1 LISEEVVS
9 SWKEMREVVVQFWLS
24 FSYATLQSWYLFPE
38 SVALRGR
45 ERVRTGLGEAAEPN
59 PFLPYVLRM
68 HPSYLSIP
76 DSLFEVKVQS
86 T

>member
-1 LISEEVVS
+1 LISEEVVA

-45 ERVRTGLGEAAEPN
+45 ERVRTGLGEAA
-59 PFLPYVLRM
+59 
-68 HPSYLSIP
+68 
-76 DSLFEVKVQS
+76 
-86 T
+86 